1 MRFFMV
7 AQEEIASK
15 NNFMI
20 KKSSVRFYPFRR
32 LKMPLAAFLACAGLG
47 GCDQKKEPLPEKTV
61 APEQASVPVLEGASQ
76 AVAPQQGGGLAGI
89 SKMVTRGQL
98 SDNALVELE
107 AEIDANPKAVA
118 EWVATLP
125 LGSNRDT
132 CLELVFGK
140 WGAIDPPVAV
150 DFVRKH
156 LAGMDRTVAAASI
169 AESMAAESPESITA
183 ALALV
188 TEPIPR
194 GVVVRSAMAAAFE
207 SNPDR
212 AASWALAQ
220 SSPVEREAALAALT
234 ELWSQRDPQACA
246 AWVVSVLKGDD
257 KTTATSELM
266 AGWGR
271 ISPRDAAQWLEAQK
285 SGIDYE
291 EVATVLA
298 ENWSLVDPK
307 AAANWAG
314 QEKDP
319 EIRSTLM
326 ETIVSSW
333 VLNEA
338 ANSIDWASGI
348 QDGELRKSILET
360 AFMSLAMESP
370 YALADWIK
378 NNSGHAAIHDAEE
391 VQAGIE

>member
-1 MRFFMV
+1 
-7 AQEEIASK
+7 
-15 NNFMI
+15 MI
-20 KKSSVRFYPFRR
+20 IKSSSGFYRFYGLNLRFVAI
-32 LKMPLAAFLACAGLG
+32 LVCAGLV
-47 GCDQKKEPLPEKTV
+47 GCEQKKEPLPEKTV
-61 APEQASVPVLEGASQ
+61 VPEQASIPISEGTSQ
-76 AVAPQQGGGLAGI
+76 AAAPQQRGGLAGI
-89 SKMVTRGQL
+89 SKMVTRGEL

-107 AEIDANPKAVA
+107 GEIDANPKAVA
-118 EWVATLP
+118 EWAATLP

-140 WGAIDPPVAV
+140 WGAIDAPSAI

-194 GVVVRSAMAAAFE
+194 AVVVRSAVAAAFE
-207 SNPDR
+207 TKPDR
-212 AASWALAQ
+212 AASWTLAQ

-234 ELWSQRDPQACA
+234 ELWSQSDPQACA
-246 AWVVSVLKGDD
+246 AWVGSVLNGDD
-257 KTTATSELM
+257 KTTASSELM
-266 AGWGR
+266 ASWGR
-271 ISPRDAAQWLEAQK
+271 ISPRDAAQWLDAQK
-285 SGIDYE
+285 AGIDYE
-291 EVATVLA
+291 EVAPVLA

-307 AAANWAG
+307 AAANWAS

-319 EIRSTLM
+319 EIRSSLM

-348 QDGELRKSILET
+348 QDAELRKSILES

-370 YALADWIK
+370 SALADWIK
-378 NNSGHAAIHDAEE
+378 NNSGHPAIHDAEE

>member
-1 MRFFMV
+1 
-7 AQEEIASK
+7 
-15 NNFMI
+15 MI
-20 KKSSVRFYPFRR
+20 NKSSGRFYPFRR
-32 LKMPLAAFLACAGLG
+32 LKFPLVAFLVCAGLG
-47 GCDQKKEPLPEKTV
+47 GCDQKKEPLQEKTAV
-61 APEQASVPVLEGASQ
+61 PEQASLPVLEGASQ
-76 AVAPQQGGGLAGI
+76 TAAPQQGGGLAGI
-89 SKMVTRGQL
+89 SKVVTRGQL
-98 SDNALVELE
+98 SDDALVELE

-118 EWVATLP
+118 EWAATLP

-140 WGAIDPPVAV
+140 WGAIDAPAAI
-150 DFVRKH
+150 DFVRKN

-169 AESMAAESPESITA
+169 AESMAAESPESATA

-188 TEPIPR
+188 TESVPR
-194 GVVVRSAMAAAFE
+194 SVVIRSAMSSAFE
-207 SNPDR
+207 ANPDR

-220 SSPVEREAALAALT
+220 SAPVERKAALT
-234 ELWSQRDPQACA
+234 ALTQIWSQRDPQACA
-246 AWVVSVLKGDD
+246 AWVVSVLQGDD
-257 KTTATSELM
+257 KTTASSELM
-266 AGWGR
+266 GGWGR
-271 ISPRDAAQWLEAQK
+271 ISPRDAAQWLDAQK

-291 EVATVLA
+291 EAASVLA

-319 EIRSTLM
+319 EIRSSLM

-348 QDGELRKSILET
+348 QDAELRKSILES

-370 YALADWIK
+370 SALADWIK
-378 NNSGHAAIHDAEE
+378 NNSSHAAIHDAEE